1 MLSRVF
7 GSGDRRPTGRPSWPV
22 RLRDHL
28 QATDPAL
35 ARLRSGWRMLAV
47 FATTLAVGYGMARA
61 LGHPIIFGLTY
72 GGMVGLLVGLTVAGP
87 AAGRVAV
94 RCVWGVPAFLLALFC
109 AIEVEPYRIA
119 ALLLAA
125 AAVVVQVAAPAF
137 LGEFGQDAGVMFF
150 AGFLSGLLVP
160 IPVEQMKYIAPIVAV
175 AAVAAAVVQVL
186 VCRMRPE
193 TGFVHVERGFLAR
206 ARYVVRR
213 STRLLENSDPSTRA
227 IRALRTEM
235 NRLNDAAM
243 LVDGYLTS
251 SGLPGP
257 TAVRIHR
264 LVFDTERAAHALGRT
279 TIQLCEGP
287 LPGDVRARLLAALA
301 DHDAAPALL
310 DWLARHEDDSRD
322 PEYEHLISRLYR
334 FVAVLGDLRRAD
346 EAWLTGAGDLP
357 GDADHEPFTTPVEL
371 DKGRL
376 PGAGLLAGRVLAS
389 GGMRSPWNVWADPKP
404 ELRIA
409 VQTLIALFIVL
420 PLGDALNGYRYYWAL
435 IGVLIVMGGTHS
447 PHDRVR
453 KTVKRVVGTLV
464 GGFAGVGVAHLVGV
478 QHPFVTV
485 VLLCVALTVGAYAI
499 SAYYS
504 VWAGALAF
512 ALIQL
517 YAFTGGFEDS
527 IVVLRAGENAIGAV
541 VTTVVALVVLPV
553 ATRTLLRHAQVTH
566 VRSLATFV
574 RESGEVWSGF
584 AGADGTREQARA
596 VDQAAHELD
605 RFSGSLFRLPGGD
618 HERAEDIRATLRA
631 AVVCAREMSVGS
643 GEAVLTGDQRERLL
657 TITAGLADSIDEMAE
672 IIDGETPAFDVWI
685 RAADDIRRLQRVVS
699 ATPENVHLR
708 HALHYLGYLD
718 DLLAGLAARLGI
730 PVQGNDYASG
740 ARAAG
745 GELFALRAQL
755 VTVRQP
761 APVGGHGAATPLP
774 SSPLEDSPV
783 SGGSRWISGRVHG
796 ETGGPVPGAVLTL
809 IDQRGHQVSRTTGG
823 DDGSFRI
830 IAPATGAQV
839 LIVSANGYGP
849 AALTPSSGS
858 GSRCH
863 DITLP
868 TTGELSGTV
877 RRAGNGAPVAEATV
891 TLTDLAGEVVG
902 AAITTTTG
910 TYVCPGVLPGRYTL
924 VANAHRMC
932 PAAITLLVPES
943 GRLRHDIEMTPT
955 TTLTGRVRADAG
967 AVSNAQVSVLDHTG
981 APIAHARTDGTGR
994 YTIPGLHN
1002 GDYTVVTTGYPP
1014 VTGRVTIGS
1023 DDKVHT
1029 ITLGHTTPKDSA
1041 HRRLG

>member
-7 GSGDRRPTGRPSWPV
+7 GSGDRSPTSRPPGLV

-35 ARLRSGWRMLAV
+35 ARLRAGWRMLAV

-61 LGHPIIFGLTY
+61 LGHPVIFGLTY

-87 AAGRVAV
+87 TAGRLAV

-109 AIEVEPYRIA
+109 AIEVEPYRLA

-175 AAVAAAVVQVL
+175 AAVAAAVVQVVL
-186 VCRMRPE
+186 CRMRPE

-206 ARYVVRR
+206 TRYVLRR
-213 STRLLENSDPSTRA
+213 VTRLLEPSGGSARA

-235 NRLNDAAM
+235 NRLNDAAL

-257 TAVRIHR
+257 TAERIHR

-279 TIQLCEGP
+279 TIALCEGP
-287 LPGDVRARLLAALA
+287 LPEEVRTHVLTALA
-301 DHDAAPALL
+301 DLDRGDPPAPALL
-310 DWLARHEDDSRD
+310 DWLARHEEDSRD
-322 PEYEHLISRLYR
+322 PEHELLVARLYR
-334 FVAVLGDLRRAD
+334 FVALLGDLRRAD
-346 EAWLTGAGDLP
+346 EAWLAGIGDLP
-357 GDADHEPFTTPVEL
+357 DDADHEPFTTPVEL
-371 DKGRL
+371 EKGRL
-376 PGAGLLAGRVLAS
+376 PGAGLLANRVLAS
-389 GGMRSPWNVWADPKP
+389 GGMRSPWNVWANPKP
-404 ELRIA
+404 ELRVA
-409 VQTLIALFIVL
+409 AQTLIALFIVL

-453 KTVKRVVGTLV
+453 KTVKRVLGTLV
-464 GGFAGVGVAHLVGV
+464 GGFIGVGVAHLVGV

-485 VLLCVALTVGAYAI
+485 VLLCIALTVGAYAI

-517 YAFTGGFEDS
+517 YAFTGGYEDS
-527 IVVLRAGENAIGAV
+527 IVVLRAGENAIGAL
-541 VTTVVALVVLPV
+541 VTTAVGLVVLPI

-566 VRSLATFV
+566 VRSLASFV

-605 RFSGSLFRLPGGD
+605 RFSNSLIRLPGGD
-618 HERAEDIRATLRA
+618 HARAEDIRTTLRV

-643 GEAVLTGDQRERLL
+643 GEALLTSPQREHLL
-657 TITAGLADSIDEMAE
+657 TLTAGLADSIDELAE
-672 IIDGETPAFDVWI
+672 IVENEPARENSAETSASGVWG
-685 RAADDIRRLQRVVS
+685 RRADDIRRLQQIVS
-699 ATPENVHLR
+699 VTPENVQLQ

-718 DLLAGLAARLGI
+718 DLLADLAARLGLT
-730 PVQGNDYASG
+730 VRGSDYAGDAPAVGS
-740 ARAAG
+740 
-745 GELFALRAQL
+745 ELFALHAQL
-755 VTVRQP
+755 ATVPRP
-761 APVGGHGAATPLP
+761 VPVGDGNGAPGATTLLT
-774 SSPLEDSPV
+774 SSPIENPPTTGEHRS
-783 SGGSRWISGRVHG
+783 ISGRIRG
-796 ETGGPVPGAVLTL
+796 STGGPVPGAVLTL
-809 IDQRGHQVSRTTGG
+809 IDQRGQKVSRTTVSR
-823 DDGSFRI
+823 DGSYLI
-830 IAPATGAQV
+830 DTSATGARM
-839 LIVSANGYGP
+839 LIVSADGYGP
-849 AALTPSSGS
+849 TALTLPS
-858 GSRCH
+858 GSRTQH
-863 DITLP
+863 
-868 TTGELSGTV
+868 
-877 RRAGNGAPVAEATV
+877 
-891 TLTDLAGEVVG
+891 
-902 AAITTTTG
+902 
-910 TYVCPGVLPGRYTL
+910 
-924 VANAHRMC
+924 
-932 PAAITLLVPES
+932 
-943 GRLRHDIEMTPT
+943 HDIEMTPT
-955 TTLTGRVRADAG
+955 TVLTGRVHSTAG
-967 AVSNAQVSVLDHTG
+967 AVANATVSVLDDTG
-981 APIAHARTDGTGR
+981 TPVARARTDPHGR
-994 YTIPGLHN
+994 YTIQGVPP

-1014 VTGRVTIGS
+1014 RTGRVTIS
-1023 DDKVHT
+1023 ADDNNVHT
-1029 ITLGHTTPKDSA
+1029 ITLGHTEPPA
-1041 HRRLG
+1041 